1 MFEREPARLLEA
13 MGYTLLQRVT
23 VAAPAA
29 AAPAAPV
36 QVEQAPKPSV
46 PRNPDRLWQAVLAA
60 ASLDDAR
67 AAECLLYCAS
77 DGQPFAF
84 NGAELHIDPAALRRA
99 PSAKR
104 ALWKTLRALR
114 RRELGRGR

>member
-13 MGYTLLQRVT
+13 MGYTLLQRVA
-23 VAAPAA
+23 VAPPAGAAPA
-29 AAPAAPV
+29 
-36 QVEQAPKPSV
+36 QVEQAPAPKPAV
-46 PRNPDRLWQAVLAA
+46 PRNPDKLWQAVLAA

-99 PSAKR
+99 PNAKR